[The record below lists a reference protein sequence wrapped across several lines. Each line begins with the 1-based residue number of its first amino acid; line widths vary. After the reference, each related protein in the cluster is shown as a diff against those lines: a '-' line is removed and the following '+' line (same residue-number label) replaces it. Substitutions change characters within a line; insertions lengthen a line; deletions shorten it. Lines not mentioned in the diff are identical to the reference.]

1 MPTNLEYIEANVNF
15 DDSTYSGKYILLPR
29 KIGNIRKRYNTTYN
43 NTRNS
48 SESDFSHAR
57 LNKRRRYSSNK
68 RIART
73 ATNMRVHNKNNNNT
87 KSGKKKDKI
96 TNNNIECTV
105 RKYSTRKSASMLPPK
120 VQDPFTDIEIS
131 IEPST
136 SSYLTKYS
144 SSFDWK
150 INLETK
156 FSSSTQKKC
165 RSRKILK
172 LKYTNHKTI
181 KTQYFAQIQNRIN

>member
-68 RIART
+68 RPARNS
-73 ATNMRVHNKNNNNT
+73 TNIRVHNKNINY
-87 KSGKKKDKI
+87 KKLGKKKDKI
-96 TNNNIECTV
+96 TNNNIERTV
-105 RKYSTRKSASMLPPK
+105 RQYPTRKITSTLPPK
-120 VQDPFTDIEIS
+120 LQDPFNDTDS
-131 IEPST
+131 LIEPSD
-136 SSYLTKYS
+136 YS
-144 SSFDWK
+144 
-150 INLETK
+150 
-156 FSSSTQKKC
+156 
-165 RSRKILK
+165 
-172 LKYTNHKTI
+172 
-181 KTQYFAQIQNRIN
+181 